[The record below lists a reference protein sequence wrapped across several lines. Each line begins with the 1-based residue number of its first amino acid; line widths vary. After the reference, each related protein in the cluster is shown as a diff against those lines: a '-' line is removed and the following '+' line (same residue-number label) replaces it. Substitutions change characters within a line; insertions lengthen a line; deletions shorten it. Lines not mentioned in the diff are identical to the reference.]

1 MIKHLATITLLT
13 LASAAAYAQA
23 PAAGGPLERAD
34 TDNDGAVTREEFTT
48 ARAELFARL
57 DRNAD
62 GYLDE
67 TDRQERDQA
76 RERHAGARAHLDSDG
91 DGKISKQEFVSGPTP
106 MFDRIDADH
115 SGVLDA
121 QELAAAKKHRRER
134 GQR

>member
-13 LASAAAYAQA
+13 LGGAAAFAQA
-23 PAAGGPLERAD
+23 PAAGGRLERAD
-34 TDNDGAVTREEFTT
+34 ADNDGAVTREEFTT

-67 TDRQERDQA
+67 TDRQERA
-76 RERHAGARAHLDSDG
+76 ARHAGTRAHLDSDR
-91 DGKISKQEFVSGPTP
+91 DGKISKEEFVSGPTP
-106 MFDRIDADH
+106 MFDHIDTDH

-121 QELAAAKKHRRER
+121 QELAAAKKHRDER
-134 GQR
+134 SRR